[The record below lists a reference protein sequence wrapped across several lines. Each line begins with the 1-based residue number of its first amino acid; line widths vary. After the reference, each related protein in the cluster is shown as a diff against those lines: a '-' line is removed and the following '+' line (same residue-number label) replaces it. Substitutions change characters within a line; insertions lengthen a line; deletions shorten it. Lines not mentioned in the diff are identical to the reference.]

1 MMLPLNSNSPAPR
14 YLVLPH
20 EENSAIIK
28 SNKRMYLALTSL
40 SCMISKSFEKYINS
54 LKQKKYREQYQRFIA
69 EGDKTV
75 KEFLQQHHPFEKII
89 ALPQWISNN
98 QNLINSG
105 NEKLIE
111 VTEIQMSKLSGFEM
125 PSPVLMVAEII
136 KPEINIKEVHSNLNL
151 VLDGIRDP
159 GNMGT
164 IIRIADWFG
173 IKNIFCSPDCADAYN
188 QKTIQSSMGSVCR
201 VNIFE
206 TELSK
211 LFIEFNDIAVVGSF
225 LEGKNIFEAKIP
237 NPSFLII
244 GNESKGIS
252 NELEK
257 FIKLKVTIPQKGKA
271 ESLNAAV
278 ATGILCAAIKNAKV

>member
-1 MMLPLNSNSPAPR
+1 
-14 YLVLPH
+14 
-20 EENSAIIK
+20 
-28 SNKRMYLALTSL
+28 MYLALTSL

-75 KEFLQQHHPFEKII
+75 KEFLQQHQPFEKII
-89 ALPQWISNN
+89 ALPQWIANN
-98 QNLINSG
+98 KVLINSVK
-105 NEKLIE
+105 EKLIE
-111 VTEIQMSKLSGFEM
+111 VTEIQMAKLSGFET

-136 KPEINIKEVHSNLNL
+136 KPEINSKEVHSNLNL

-159 GNMGT
+159 GNLGT

-173 IKNIFCSPDCADAYN
+173 IKNIFCSPDCVETYN
-188 QKTIQSSMGSVCR
+188 PKTIQSSMGSVCR

-206 TELSK
+206 TELPL
-211 LFIEFNDIAVVGSF
+211 LFSEFKNITVVGTF
-225 LEGKNIFEAKIP
+225 MEGKNIFETVIP
-237 NPSFLII
+237 IPSFLII

-252 NELEK
+252 SELEK
-257 FIKLKVTIPQKGKA
+257 FIKLKVTIPQTGNA

-278 ATGILCAAIKNAKV
+278 ATGILCAAIKNTKG